1 MAQERQVRGLAEYQK
16 ACIGPYVNGHMDLKG
31 RFYVPFNP
39 AEISIEE
46 AVGVSD
52 VFQMNGRIRQNQMK
66 RGHHAGF
73 QYPVEKSS
81 LWREKSL
88 TTLSVSLFFNT
99 LNDLYQKSYEDV
111 REEIRKLYPYTNT
124 TEKTGKAAA
133 KTNKAQQIYFFWGS
147 IAVAGILKQMSVKYT
162 MFAPDG
168 KPVRAQADISIEGF
182 YVGEETGTAGGTAGS
197 GTKDKNAA
205 GSKGFAPDMEPC
217 NWRNY
222 YQGGPNPRL

>member
-1 MAQERQVRGLAEYQK
+1 MAQKGQVRILAEYQK

-46 AVGVSD
+46 AVGISD
-52 VFQMNGRIRQNQMK
+52 VFRTNGRTKQEQMK
-66 RGHHAGF
+66 RGYHAGY
-73 QYPVEKSS
+73 QYPAKESS
-81 LWREKSL
+81 LWREKGL

-99 LNDLYQKSYEDV
+99 LNDLHQKSYEDV

-124 TEKTGKAAA
+124 TEKKGNAE
-133 KTNKAQQIYFFWGS
+133 KTEKVQQIYFFWGS
-147 IAVAGILKQMSVKYT
+147 IAIAGVLRRMSVRYT

-182 YVGEETGTAGGTAGS
+182 YVGEETGTEGGMAGGGA
-197 GTKDKNAA
+197 KNKAA
-205 GSKGFAPDMEPC
+205 GGSTGFAPDMEPA
-217 NWRNY
+217 NWRKNCH
-222 YQGGPNPRL
+222 GSANPRL

>member
-1 MAQERQVRGLAEYQK
+1 MAQKGQVRTLAEYQK

-46 AVGVSD
+46 AVGISD
-52 VFQMNGRIRQNQMK
+52 VFQMNGRTRQNQMK
-66 RGHHAGF
+66 RGYHAGF

-124 TEKTGKAAA
+124 TEKTGASTKAE
-133 KTNKAQQIYFFWGS
+133 KARQIYFFWGS
-147 IAVAGILKQMSVKYT
+147 IAIAGILKHMSVKYT

-182 YVGEETGTAGGTAGS
+182 YVGEKTAAEGGTAGN
-197 GTKDKNAA
+197 GAKAKGA
-205 GSKGFAPDMEPC
+205 GGSTGFAPDMEPC
-217 NWRNY
+217 DWRKY
-222 YQGGPNPRL
+222 YHGGPNPRL

>member
-1 MAQERQVRGLAEYQK
+1 MAQKGQVRALAEYQK

-46 AVGVSD
+46 AVGISD
-52 VFQMNGRIRQNQMK
+52 VFRTNGRAKQGQMK

-73 QYPVEKSS
+73 QYPVKESS
-81 LWREKSL
+81 LWQEKGL
-88 TTLSVSLFFNT
+88 TTLRVSLFFNT

-124 TEKTGKAAA
+124 TEKTGASV
-133 KTNKAQQIYFFWGS
+133 KTEKTRQLYFFWGS
-147 IAVAGILKQMSVKYT
+147 IAIAGILRQMSVKYT

-182 YVGEETGTAGGTAGS
+182 YVGEKTTAEGGSTGGGA
-197 GTKDKNAA
+197 KNKAA
-205 GSKGFAPDMEPC
+205 GSSTGFAPDMEPF
-217 NWRNY
+217 NWRKDY
-222 YQGGPNPRL
+222 HGGPNPRF